1 MHADRTNRFVL
12 ALFGLLVLAAGAAAL
27 TASLGG
33 FGTAFARRA
42 LFANHVSVYIG
53 RHGTWLWAAAAF
65 ICLLIALAA
74 LRWLLVLLISTDR
87 AGDIAIPSSKDH
99 GTTMLQPTALTGA
112 LAGEI
117 ETYHGVDAAKGRVI
131 GDARHPQIV
140 VAVTVRPAAD
150 LPALH
155 RRLQAEA
162 LAHARQSLGQADLP
176 IQLELDVSR
185 SA

>member
-1 MHADRTNRFVL
+1 M
-12 ALFGLLVLAAGAAAL
+12 
-27 TASLGG
+27 
-33 FGTAFARRA
+33 
-42 LFANHVSVYIG
+42 
-53 RHGTWLWAAAAF
+53 
-65 ICLLIALAA
+65 
-74 LRWLLVLLISTDR
+74 LR
-87 AGDIAIPSSKDH
+87 
-99 GTTMLQPTALTGA
+99 PTALTGA

-140 VAVTVRPAAD
+140 VAVTARPTAD

-162 LAHARQSLGQADLP
+162 LAHARQALGQADLP